1 MEAAEV
7 PVEVATPMPVARRS
21 GLGAGRLRTIVV
33 LAAAAVLIVAAAWYV
48 DQPASGSSVRPGEAV
63 AGEPPRV
70 GDAPPDF
77 SGTAIDG
84 TAVSMAALKGQP
96 TWLTFGAS
104 WCPDCRAEATD
115 LQAAYAKYQ
124 PQGLAV
130 LGVFIDE
137 PESAVVEYAQRV
149 GFTFP
154 LVADP
159 QGKIADIYR
168 TYGIPIH
175 FFVGRDGTI
184 RDVRIGRLTPG
195 DMEQLIQ
202 QIVNG

>member
-1 MEAAEV
+1 MDAAQV
-7 PVEVATPMPVARRS
+7 PVQVPAAQPS
-21 GLGAGRLRTIVV
+21 GLGASRLRTILV
-33 LAAAAVLIVAAAWYV
+33 LAAAAVLVVAAVWFV
-48 DQPASGSSVRPGEAV
+48 DQPASGSNVRPGDSPV
-63 AGEPPRV
+63 GDPPRV

-77 SGTAIDG
+77 SATAIDG
-84 TAVSMAALKGQP
+84 SAVSMAALSGQP

-137 PESAVVEYAQRV
+137 PESAVVEYAGRV

-159 QGKIADIYR
+159 QGKIADVYR

-184 RDVRIGRLTPG
+184 RDVRIGRLTPD

>member
-1 MEAAEV
+1 MDEAQV
-7 PVEVATPMPVARRS
+7 PGAAAVPAARRARPGGS
-21 GLGAGRLRTIVV
+21 RLRTVLV
-33 LAAAAVLIVAAAWYV
+33 LAVVAVLVIVAAWYV
-48 DQPASGSSVRPGEAV
+48 DQPSGGSNVRPGAAPV
-63 AGEPPRV
+63 GAPPRT
-70 GDAPPDF
+70 GDTPPDF
-77 SGTAIDG
+77 SATAIDG
-84 TAVSMAALKGQP
+84 SAISMAALKGQP

-115 LQAAYAKYQ
+115 LQAAYAKYK

-137 PESAVVEYAQRV
+137 PESAVADYAKRV

-154 LVADP
+154 MVSDA
-159 QGKIADIYR
+159 QGKIADLYR

-184 RDVRIGRLTPG
+184 RDVRIGRLTPD
-195 DMEQLIQ
+195 DMERLVQ

>member
-1 MEAAEV
+1 MDALQV
-7 PVEVATPMPVARRS
+7 PASRPTGV
-21 GLGAGRLRTIVV
+21 GAGRLRTILV
-33 LAAAAVLIVAAAWYV
+33 LAVVAVLVIAAAWFLG
-48 DQPASGSSVRPGEAV
+48 QPSGDVTVRAGEAP
-63 AGEPPRV
+63 AGEAPRV
-70 GDAPPDF
+70 GDPPPDF
-77 SGTAIDG
+77 EATTIDG

-115 LQAAYAKYQ
+115 LQETYAKYA
-124 PQGLAV
+124 PQGLVV

-137 PESAVVEYAQRV
+137 PESAAADYAKRV

-154 LVADP
+154 LVSDP
-159 QGKIADIYR
+159 QGRIADLYR

-184 RDVRIGRLTPG
+184 QDVRIGRLTPG
-195 DMEQLIQ
+195 DMEQVVQ
-202 QIVNG
+202 QLVNG

>member
-1 MEAAEV
+1 MDAVQAPGAAAA
-7 PVEVATPMPVARRS
+7 PAAPRARPGGS
-21 GLGAGRLRTIVV
+21 RLRTV
-33 LAAAAVLIVAAAWYV
+33 LVLGTVAVLVVFAAWYV
-48 DQPASGSSVRPGEAV
+48 DQPTSGSSVRTGQAP
-63 AGEPPRV
+63 AGAPPRT

-77 SGTAIDG
+77 SATALDG

-115 LQAAYAKYQ
+115 LQAAYAKYH

-137 PESAVVEYAQRV
+137 PETAVADYAKRV

-154 LVADP
+154 MVADP
-159 QGKIADIYR
+159 QGAIADLYR

-184 RDVRIGRLTPG
+184 RDVRIGRLTPS
-195 DMEQLIQ
+195 DMEQLIA

>member
-1 MEAAEV
+1 MDAAEV
-7 PVEVATPMPVARRS
+7 AVEVPVARPSSR
-21 GLGAGRLRTIVV
+21 GAGRLRTILV
-33 LAAAAVLIVAAAWYV
+33 LAGAAILVVAAVWFV
-48 DQPASGSSVRPGEAV
+48 DQPAGGSNVRPGDTPVGDA
-63 AGEPPRV
+63 PRV
-70 GDAPPDF
+70 GDSPPDF

-84 TAVSMAALKGQP
+84 TAVSMAALRGQP

-137 PESAVVEYAQRV
+137 PESAVIDYAQRV

-154 LVADP
+154 LVADT
-159 QGKIADIYR
+159 QGKIADVYR

-175 FFVGRDGTI
+175 FFIGRDGTI
-184 RDVRIGRLTPG
+184 VDVRIGRLTPD
-195 DMEQLIQ
+195 DMEQLVQ

>member
-1 MEAAEV
+1 MTMDTLQV
-7 PVEVATPMPVARRS
+7 PATHQRGVV
-21 GLGAGRLRTIVV
+21 AGRLRTILV
-33 LAAAAVLIVAAAWYV
+33 LVIVAVLVVFAAWFV
-48 DQPASGSSVRPGEAV
+48 DQPSGDSGTTRAGEAP
-63 AGEPPRV
+63 AGTPPRA
-70 GDAPPDF
+70 GDSPPDF
-77 SGTAIDG
+77 SATAIDG
-84 TAVSMAALKGQP
+84 AAVSMAALKGQP

-115 LQAAYAKYQ
+115 LQAMYAKYK
-124 PQGLAV
+124 PQGLAL

-137 PESAVVEYAQRV
+137 DQAAVKDYATRV

-159 QGKIADIYR
+159 QGTIADAYR

-184 RDVRIGRLTPG
+184 QDVRIGRLTPA
-195 DMEQLIQ
+195 DMEQLVQ